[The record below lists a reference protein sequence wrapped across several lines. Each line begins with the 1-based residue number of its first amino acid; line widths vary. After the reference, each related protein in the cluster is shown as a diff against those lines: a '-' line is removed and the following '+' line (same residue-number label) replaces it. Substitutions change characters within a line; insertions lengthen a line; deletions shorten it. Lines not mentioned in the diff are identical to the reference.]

1 MNKLFLIT
9 LAVFFTFFARTQHHH
24 HHDDEMYCSKAK
36 LYESYFKNAQ
46 TIVQTDLLHDYDVK
60 HYFLN
65 INVLNNSIF
74 VDGEVTF
81 LAEVV
86 APQLDTFAFELLD
99 EMMITQV
106 LVNGVNHSFDR
117 LNDEVFVPVISPIQN
132 GQLFSVKIVYGG
144 TPPTGG
150 FFSGISTALDSWGK
164 HVTWTLSEPFSA
176 RAWWPTKQVLADKA
190 DSVWVF
196 LTTDQVNMAGS
207 NGLLTNVTP
216 MQGNKLRYE
225 WKSNYPIAYYLISF
239 AVSEY
244 QEYNIYAHPA
254 GMGGD
259 SLLIQNFI
267 YDAPG
272 CLDYYKAG
280 INETVGMI
288 ELFSDLYSLYPFH
301 QEKYGHCLTAIGGGM
316 EHQTMSTMGNFN
328 FGLVAHELGHMWFG
342 DNVTCATWSDIWINE
357 GFATYTDYLAREM
370 ILGPSAA
377 ATMMNNI
384 HNSVMSLPDGSVYVP
399 EDEVTYNNVWRIFNS
414 RLSYNKGAAIL
425 HMIRFELQDDDLFF
439 QILQT
444 FQSIFADSVATGVD
458 FMLVL
463 NDLSGMDFT
472 QFFDQW
478 YFGEGYPTYSLKWSQ
493 DNAYTYFEIS
503 QTVSM
508 PQITPVF
515 EMLMAYKLF
524 FYDNTDTTIFFYQTD
539 NVNTFTIPLSKPI
552 GLIQI
557 DPQNWVLNQVGSI
570 TTHVDQTQYPAF
582 FTLWPNPSRDVIHVE
597 MAEDLSGLRTIEISD
612 ISGSLL
618 QQINTREKLIHLNVS
633 QLQSGTY
640 LIRVNEPAG
649 SYSRKFIKAD

>member
-1 MNKLFLIT
+1 MNKLYLVA
-9 LAVFFTFFARTQHHH
+9 LALLFSFIGRTQHFY

-36 LYESYFKNAQ
+36 FYESYFENLQ
-46 TIVQTDLLHDYDVK
+46 TIVQTHLLHSYDVK
-60 HYFLN
+60 HYFLD
-65 INVLNNSIF
+65 INVMNNSTY

-81 LAEVV
+81 LVEVV
-86 APQLDTFAFELLD
+86 ALQLDTFAFELLD
-99 EMMITQV
+99 VMTITQV
-106 LVNGVNHSFDR
+106 LVNDVSHSFTR
-117 LNDEVFVPVISPIQN
+117 LNNEVFVPLTSPIQT

-164 HVTWTLSEPFSA
+164 HVTWTLSEPFAA
-176 RAWWPTKQVLADKA
+176 RDWWPTKQVLADKA

-196 LTTDQVNMAGS
+196 LTTDQINMAGS

-216 MQGNKLRYE
+216 MPGNQLRYE

-254 GMGGD
+254 AMGGD

-272 CLDYYKAG
+272 CLDFYKSG
-280 INETVGMI
+280 IDATVGMV
-288 ELFSDLYSLYPFH
+288 ELFSDLFSLYPFH
-301 QEKYGHCLTAIGGGM
+301 QEKYGHCLTALGGGM
-316 EHQTMSTMGNFN
+316 EHQTMSTMGGFS

-342 DNVTCATWSDIWINE
+342 DYVTCATWSDIWINE
-357 GFATYTDYLAREM
+357 GFATYSDYLAREM

-377 ATMMNNI
+377 AAMMNSI
-384 HNSVMSLPDGSVYVP
+384 HNSVMSLPDGSVYIP
-399 EDEVTYNNVWRIFNS
+399 EEEISYDNIWRIFNG
-414 RLSYNKGAAIL
+414 RLSYNKGAALL
-425 HMIRFELQDDDLFF
+425 HMIRFELQDDELFF
-439 QILQT
+439 QVLQT
-444 FQSIFADSVATGVD
+444 FQAVYADSVATGLD

-463 NDLSGMDFT
+463 NDVSGMDFT

-478 YFGEGYPTYSLKWSQ
+478 YFGEGYPVYSIKWSQ
-493 DNAYTYFEIS
+493 DNAYTYFEIT

-524 FYDNTDTTIFFYQTD
+524 FYDNTDTTIYLYQTA
-539 NVNTFTIPLSKPI
+539 NVNTFMVPISKPI

-557 DPQNWVLNQVGSI
+557 DPQNWVLNQAGSI
-570 TTHVDQTQYPAF
+570 TTNIDQTQNQPF
-582 FTLWPNPSRDVIHVE
+582 FTFWPNPSRDVIHVE
-597 MAEDLSGLRTIEISD
+597 FAEALHGIRTIEISD
-612 ISGSLL
+612 IKGNLL
-618 QQINTREKLIHLNVS
+618 QQINTSEKFIHMNIS
-633 QLQSGTY
+633 QLQQGTY
-640 LIRVNEPAG
+640 LIRVKEPAG
-649 SYSRKFIKAD
+649 SYSRKFIKVE